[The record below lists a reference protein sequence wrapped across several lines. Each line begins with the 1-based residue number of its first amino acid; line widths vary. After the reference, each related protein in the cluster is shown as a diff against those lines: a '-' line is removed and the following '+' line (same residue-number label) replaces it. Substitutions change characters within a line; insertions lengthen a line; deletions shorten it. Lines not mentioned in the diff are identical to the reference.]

1 MLDNPSL
8 TLVPGFR
15 AAAVHAR
22 VKASSPPEKLDVA
35 VVASDTHAVAAG
47 VFTTNRVKA
56 APVSYD
62 QTILARNTA
71 GIRAVVINSGN
82 ANAVTGAQGLAD
94 AHTTAEVAAAA
105 LGVEADSI
113 LVMSTGVIG
122 QMLPLDRLLPGVTAA
137 VNALDPAADAGHRVA
152 RAIMTTDTFPKE
164 AAARVTVAGRTVT
177 LAGVAKGAGLSAP
190 HMATLLSV
198 IVTDVAIRP
207 AALRAA
213 LEDAAGRSF
222 NCVTVDG
229 DMSTNDTLLVLA
241 NGRAGNPV
249 IDDPDSPG
257 YTEFLDGLRQVSAAL
272 ARMIARDGE
281 GATKFVT
288 IRVTGAPSWD
298 VARQVGLAVGNS
310 SLVKT
315 ALHGE
320 DANWGRVLCAVGYSG
335 AEVDPTRLA
344 LWFDEVQLVRDGAPT
359 DYQEADAH
367 ATLTKPE
374 VLIRIDLGQGDA
386 EAEVWTCDL
395 SYDYV
400 RINADYRT

>member
-177 LAGVAKGAGLSAP
+177 LAGVAKGAGMIAP

-344 LWFDEVQLVRDGAPT
+344 LWFDEAQLVRDGAPT